1 MDDYN
6 EINSDLDD
14 LDSFEPVAKI
24 VVIGVGGAGNNA
36 VNRMIDDNIQNVEF
50 YVLNTDKQVL
60 ASSKAPNRIILGKES
75 TRGLGAGGDPAVGR
89 QAAEESEEEIR
100 KAVAGAHVVFIAAGM
115 GKGTGTGASPVVAKI
130 AKESGALTIAIVT
143 RPFNYEG
150 SQATENA
157 TQGLT
162 NLKDVVDSIIV
173 VSNDKLLTAFGNV
186 SLDTALQNADHIL
199 AQSVKTVV
207 DIILLPGG
215 MNLDLNDVK
224 TTLQNSGTALIG
236 YGMATGENKAE
247 EATLNAIN
255 SPLLET
261 KIHGAKRGI
270 CAITCG
276 SDVTM
281 YETQK
286 CINKVREETGGEINL
301 KIGMTIN
308 PNLSDTIIV
317 SVIAADFGE
326 GKDFISAPDENE
338 IPLTPIPDL
347 SLNNSSSNTSKGDDP
362 IGEGIDL
369 SEILKPNFGN
379 D

>member
-1 MDDYN
+1 MDEFND
-6 EINSDLDD
+6 INTDLDD

-24 VVIGVGGAGNNA
+24 VIIGVGGAGNNA

-50 YVLNTDKQVL
+50 YVLNTDKQAL
-60 ASSKAPNRIILGKES
+60 ASSKAPHRIILGKQ
-75 TRGLGAGGDPAVGR
+75 TTGGLGAGGDPAVGR
-89 QAAEESEEEIR
+89 KAAEESEEEIR

-150 SQATENA
+150 SEATENA
-157 TQGLT
+157 IQGLT

-173 VSNDKLLTAFGNV
+173 VSNDRLLTTYGNV
-186 SLDTALQNADHIL
+186 PYDQAMQNADHVL

-224 TTLQNSGTALIG
+224 ATLQNSGTALIG
-236 YGMATGENKAE
+236 YGVGTGENKADD
-247 EATLNAIN
+247 ATMNAIN

-276 SDVTM
+276 PDVSM

-286 CINKVREETGGEINL
+286 CISKVRQETGGGINL
-301 KIGMTIN
+301 KIGTTIN
-308 PNLSDTIIV
+308 QNLSDTIIV
-317 SVIAADFGE
+317 SVIAADFGGE
-326 GKDFISAPDENE
+326 KDFISAPDDSGVS
-338 IPLTPIPDL
+338 IDPIP
-347 SLNNSSSNTSKGDDP
+347 SFGSTPQTNEKDDSFGAN
-362 IGEGIDL
+362 INL
-369 SEILKPNFGN
+369 SEVLKPNFGN

>member
-1 MDDYN
+1 MDEFN
-6 EINSDLDD
+6 EIDTDLDD

-36 VNRMIDDNIQNVEF
+36 VNRMIDDDIQNVEF
-50 YVLNTDKQVL
+50 YVLNTDKQAL
-60 ASSKAPNRIILGKES
+60 ASSKAPRRIILGKES
-75 TRGLGAGGDPAVGR
+75 TRGLGAGGDPAIGR
-89 QAAEESEEEIR
+89 KAAEESEEEIR
-100 KAVAGAHVVFIAAGM
+100 RAVSGAHVVFIAAGM

-143 RPFNYEG
+143 RPFSYEG

-157 TQGLT
+157 IQGLT

-173 VSNDKLLTAFGNV
+173 VSNDKLLTAFGNA
-186 SLDTALQNADHIL
+186 SLDQALQNADHIL

-276 SDVTM
+276 SDVSM

-308 PNLSDTIIV
+308 QNLSDTIIV
-317 SVIAADFGE
+317 SVIAADFGGE
-326 GKDFISAPDENE
+326 KDFISAPEDNGPSLE
-338 IPLTPIPDL
+338 PMPSFGTPSQTTD
-347 SLNNSSSNTSKGDDP
+347 NSDTVGTN
-362 IGEGIDL
+362 IDL
-369 SEILKPNFGN
+369 SEVLKPNFGN

>member
-1 MDDYN
+1 MDEFN
-6 EINSDLDD
+6 EANTDLDD

-60 ASSKAPNRIILGKES
+60 ASSKAPHRIILGKES
-75 TRGLGAGGDPAVGR
+75 TRGLGAGGDPAIGR
-89 QAAEESEEEIR
+89 KAAEESEDEIR
-100 KAVAGAHVVFIAAGM
+100 RAVAGAHVVFIAAGM

-143 RPFNYEG
+143 RPFSYEG

-157 TQGLT
+157 IQGLT

-173 VSNDKLLTAFGNV
+173 VSNDKLLTAFGNA
-186 SLDTALQNADHIL
+186 SLDQALQNADHVL
-199 AQSVKTVV
+199 AQSVKSVV

-276 SDVTM
+276 SDVSM

-286 CINKVREETGGEINL
+286 CITKVRQETGGEINL

-317 SVIAADFGE
+317 SVIAADFGGE
-326 GKDFISAPDENE
+326 KDFISAPDDSGAS
-338 IPLTPIPDL
+338 LDPIPTFGMASQTSTDDDRLGANINL
-347 SLNNSSSNTSKGDDP
+347 SDV
-362 IGEGIDL
+362 
-369 SEILKPNFGN
+369 LKPNFGN